1 MVAERK
7 SGQKMLKMATPTK
20 GRGEHQTGRD
30 VPSPTDYPSL
40 HPELQDTFE
49 RTFAKLESGLRY
61 LADR

>member
-7 SGQKMLKMATPTK
+7 SDQKVLKKATPTK

-30 VPSPTDYPSL
+30 VPPPSDYPSL
-40 HPELQDTFE
+40 RPELQETFE